1 MYEKILVPVDGS
13 PTSLAGLN
21 EAIALARVM
30 GSTIKLLHV
39 VDEIS
44 LMTSFEAA
52 MALPP
57 NVFDLLKEAGQ
68 QVLSD
73 AEARTK
79 AAGIAVEAEL
89 FESYSGRVSDLILTK
104 AKEWSAQIIVLAPM
118 ADGVW
123 GACCWA
129 ATPSRCCASPLCLC
143 CWCAAADRR
152 TGCVP
157 GNGVGQPV
165 SAARKARPQSAAQWP
180 RRPGAAPWQAI
191 GAPRGHRR
199 SRRS

>member
-21 EAIALARVM
+21 EAITLARVM

-68 QVLSD
+68 QVLQD
-73 AEARTK
+73 AQARVS
-79 AAGIAVEAEL
+79 AAGVPVEAEL
-89 FESYSGRVSDLILTK
+89 FESYSGRVSELVLAK
-104 AKEWSAQIIVLAPM
+104 AKEWGAQIIVL
-118 ADGVW
+118 GTH
-123 GACCWA
+123 G
-129 ATPSRCCASPLCLC
+129 
-143 CWCAAADRR
+143 RR
-152 TGCVP
+152 
-157 GNGVGQPV
+157 GVGRMLLGSDAEQVLRQSPV
-165 SAARKARPQSAAQWP
+165 PVLLVR
-180 RRPGAAPWQAI
+180 GA
-191 GAPRGHRR
+191 
-199 SRRS
+199 

>member
-44 LMTSFEAA
+44 LMTSFESA
-52 MALPP
+52 MAFPP

-73 AEARTK
+73 AEARTR

-89 FESYSGRVSDLILTK
+89 FESYSGRVSDLILTE
-104 AKEWSAQIIVLAPM
+104 AKEWGAQIIVL
-118 ADGVW
+118 GTH
-123 GACCWA
+123 G
-129 ATPSRCCASPLCLC
+129 
-143 CWCAAADRR
+143 RR
-152 TGCVP
+152 
-157 GNGVGQPV
+157 GVGRMLLGSDAEQVLRQSPV
-165 SAARKARPQSAAQWP
+165 PVLLV
-180 RRPGAAPWQAI
+180 
-191 GAPRGHRR
+191 RGG
-199 SRRS
+199 

>member
-1 MYEKILVPVDGS
+1 MYEKILVPIDGS

-89 FESYSGRVSDLILTK
+89 FESYSERVSDLILTK
-104 AKEWSAQIIVLAPM
+104 AKEWGAQIIVL
-118 ADGVW
+118 GTH
-123 GACCWA
+123 G
-129 ATPSRCCASPLCLC
+129 
-143 CWCAAADRR
+143 RR
-152 TGCVP
+152 
-157 GNGVGQPV
+157 GVGRMLLGSDAEQVLRQSPV
-165 SAARKARPQSAAQWP
+165 PVLLV
-180 RRPGAAPWQAI
+180 
-191 GAPRGHRR
+191 RGG
-199 SRRS
+199 

>member
-89 FESYSGRVSDLILTK
+89 FESYSGRVSDLVLTK
-104 AKEWSAQIIVLAPM
+104 AKEWGAQIIVL
-118 ADGVW
+118 GTH
-123 GACCWA
+123 G
-129 ATPSRCCASPLCLC
+129 
-143 CWCAAADRR
+143 RR
-152 TGCVP
+152 
-157 GNGVGQPV
+157 GVGRVLLGSDAEQVLRQSPV
-165 SAARKARPQSAAQWP
+165 PVLLV
-180 RRPGAAPWQAI
+180 
-191 GAPRGHRR
+191 RGG
-199 SRRS
+199 

>member
-30 GSTIKLLHV
+30 GSTIKLLQV

-44 LMTSFEAA
+44 LMTSLEAA

-104 AKEWSAQIIVLAPM
+104 AQEWGAQIIVL
-118 ADGVW
+118 GTH
-123 GACCWA
+123 G
-129 ATPSRCCASPLCLC
+129 
-143 CWCAAADRR
+143 RR
-152 TGCVP
+152 
-157 GNGVGQPV
+157 GVGRMLLGSDAEQVLRQSPV
-165 SAARKARPQSAAQWP
+165 PVLLV
-180 RRPGAAPWQAI
+180 
-191 GAPRGHRR
+191 RGG
-199 SRRS
+199 

>member
-73 AEARTK
+73 AETRTR

-89 FESYSGRVSDLILTK
+89 FESYSGRVSDLILTE
-104 AKEWSAQIIVLAPM
+104 AKEWGAQIIVL
-118 ADGVW
+118 GTH
-123 GACCWA
+123 G
-129 ATPSRCCASPLCLC
+129 
-143 CWCAAADRR
+143 RR
-152 TGCVP
+152 
-157 GNGVGQPV
+157 GVGRMLLGSDAEQVLRQSPV
-165 SAARKARPQSAAQWP
+165 PVLLV
-180 RRPGAAPWQAI
+180 
-191 GAPRGHRR
+191 RGG
-199 SRRS
+199 